1 MIDLAKIS
9 KIKNQKDIKKYDID
23 KPLFISNYLF
33 HYLIMTNNLTAIKL
47 VKHPIYKENDEGLQ
61 GFHLAAKIYSE
72 TKNLDMIEYLL
83 KAYPEYSGNRNFF
96 DELFLSYY
104 TVDDSL
110 IKLIKNY
117 KKINW
122 ERLLTFQN
130 NVEENV
136 KTYLGSIFLMG
147 SKKLIDFLIANFK
160 FDWKEFKM
168 IPFFNII
175 FNKNL
180 KTKEIISVL
189 KKLKD
194 YLNLLN
200 SNGKGIIYYA
210 IESDNLDI
218 IKFLVEEDVDI
229 DKYIPIYTYHPFIFA
244 YEFELTNKDNDF
256 TISKYIWDSIKDTH
270 NFKSTNRFG
279 ENIAFSILK
288 DKLFTGKHDEK
299 LEHDILKRNDTWDQ
313 INVSKETILNQLVL
327 LPFEKY
333 SKYVKGKKV
342 NLKLKNKNDQ
352 SIFDI
357 APTKWKKFL
366 KGLKVSSLIDI
377 KLNNYKFSNTNSFA
391 SSLIDA
397 GIFLSYLDGKYK
409 NLYIPKN
416 LDKDNNLTWELGL
429 KLPHQLLEDFNFFSW
444 VIYWEDKNNYLINP
458 HLNDLINSYKNDDK
472 YDAAVVFISLRLPF
486 GGLHAELLFYDF
498 KNNTIERFDPYGN
511 SYDLDPYIDTIL
523 EEELTWN
530 TGFNYLNVKNYM
542 PVSGFQTLSDENN
555 EMSEKPGDFGGYC
568 LAWCFW
574 YLEHRMINLKY
585 NVKELFPKLF
595 NKLLK
600 NENSLLEYIRN
611 YANSINKERL
621 KILKKIGIKDN
632 KLTNLNF
639 TVNEERKILEYIIKK
654 TTI

>member
-33 HYLIMTNNLTAIKL
+33 HYLIMTNNIDGMKL

-61 GFHLAAKIYSE
+61 GFHLAAKVYSE

-83 KAYPEYSGNRNFF
+83 KQYPEYSGNKNFF
-96 DELFLSYY
+96 DEIFLSYY
-104 TVDDSL
+104 SVDDSL
-110 IKLIKNY
+110 IRLIKKF

-122 ERLLTFQN
+122 KRLLIFHN
-130 NVEENV
+130 NVEDNI
-136 KTYLGSIFLMG
+136 KTYLGSIFLLG
-147 SKKLIDFLIANFK
+147 SKKLINFIITNFS

-168 IPFFNII
+168 IPFFNVI
-175 FNKNL
+175 FNTNL
-180 KTKEIISVL
+180 KTNEKISIL
-189 KKLKD
+189 KKLKE
-194 YLNLLN
+194 YLNLIN
-200 SNGKGIIYYA
+200 INGKGIIYYA

-218 IKFLVEEDVDI
+218 VKFLVNEDVDI
-229 DKYIPIYTYHPFIFA
+229 DKYIPIYTFHPFIFA
-244 YEFELTNKDNDF
+244 YEFELTNKENDF
-256 TISKYIWDSIKDTH
+256 SISNYIWNNIKDTH

-279 ENIAFSILK
+279 ENIAFTIIK
-288 DKLFTGKHDEK
+288 NKLYTGKFDEK
-299 LEHDILKRNDTWDQ
+299 LEDDILKRNDTWDQ
-313 INVSKETILNQLVL
+313 LNVNKETILNQIVL

-333 SKYVKGKKV
+333 NKYIKGKKV
-342 NLKLKNKNDQ
+342 NLKIKNKNNQ
-352 SIFDI
+352 SIFDF
-357 APTKWKKFL
+357 ASDKWTNFL
-366 KGLKVSSLIDI
+366 KGLEESNLTDV
-377 KLNNYKFSNTNSFA
+377 KLKNYKFSNTNSFA

-397 GIFLSYLDGKYK
+397 GIFIIHLDKKYK

-416 LDKDNNLTWELGL
+416 LSKDNNLDWELGL
-429 KLPHQLLEDFNFFSW
+429 NLPSKILEEYNFFSW

-458 HLNDLINSYKNDDK
+458 NLNDVINSYKNDDN
-472 YDAAVVFISLRLPF
+472 YDGAVVFISLRLPY

-511 SYDLDPYIDTIL
+511 SYDLDPYIDSVL

-555 EMSEKPGDFGGYC
+555 EYTEKPGDFGGYC

-585 NVKELFPKLF
+585 NSKELFPKLF

-621 KILKKIGIKDN
+621 KILKKIGIKKN

-639 TVNEERKILEYIIKK
+639 SLKEERKILDYIIKK